1 MTLKLFQ
8 QIILIALFE
17 LIIILYFLNLLLF
30 YIILFVITGQ
40 QDYLLKMKKQE
51 RLNLILQD
59 RDGGRSASTEDRL
72 QWFPV
77 FCRCME
83 TVPLACNNSL
93 HPCRQHLDK
102 QQCLP
107 TDRLPSFSRTLTVEI
122 LRACCEVTRLCVTPL
137 ASTCGDVC
145 TRDDHV
151 VT

>member
-17 LIIILYFLNLLLF
+17 LIIILYFLLNLLLF

-77 FCRCME
+77 FCRCTK

-107 TDRLPSFSRTLTVEI
+107 TDRLPSFSRTLTVGI
-122 LRACCEVTRLCVTPL
+122 LRACAKSRVTPL
-137 ASTCGDVC
+137 RYSSRIDM
-145 TRDDHV
+145 R
-151 VT
+151 